1 MVAPHHHTLL
11 APVREHASSSPTP
24 SLASIAPSTS
34 SKTNGSDHSTGDN
47 DEFDIEIPA
56 GIAPDAYYDSQLSP
70 LRAALR
76 RWLVPYVRSETRI
89 LHAMQLKVRH
99 PILDVY
105 FTMTAFSGNH
115 TFFMIALPVLFWF
128 GYSEIARG
136 PLSPPIVRLSRSK
149 STCLEY
155 GFPSSHSTNAI
166 SVSLFLYCHLMT
178 TDPASWSPYTRELS
192 ILGLVVYAFSIVY
205 GRLYCGMHSIT
216 DCIGGSLIGISIWAF
231 QWTFR
236 STIEYYM
243 VTPVWWVPLLVIATG
258 IFLVSIIPDP
268 VDDCPCFDDC
278 VAFIAVMMG
287 LIPASIHYASTT
299 YSSNYPVP
307 ATIPYSASELGVIKS
322 VLRLVLGV
330 GTLFVWRL
338 MAKKALYVVLPPIYK
353 LFSLPYR
360 PHFIPASTYHTLS
373 TYPIG
378 KVPSVIDLPS
388 MSGNAEIVG
397 LQSSMDVHEKYS
409 QAAAQAQA
417 NADAHGEQYDGLV
430 MGLRA
435 RKGQNATDDE
445 EKVTMPLLN
454 SHESTQEH
462 NHQQYSHAR
471 DASTLSNATTEC
483 GNDDFSFVNEKNGVY
498 YSRLEDEAEALL
510 SVQRMHPPKN
520 RFDVD
525 IVAKLVVYAGIG
537 ALAVDGIPILFD
549 LVGLAVAPV
558 HL

>member
-1 MVAPHHHTLL
+1 M
-11 APVREHASSSPTP
+11 STP
-24 SLASIAPSTS
+24 PPPYSVSE
-34 SKTNGSDHSTGDN
+34 KTDKTVQF
-47 DEFDIEIPA
+47 DEAYDIEIPA

-70 LRAALR
+70 LRATLR
-76 RWLVPYVRSETRI
+76 RWLLPYIRSETPI

-99 PILDVY
+99 PVLDVY

-128 GYSEIARG
+128 GFSEIARG
-136 PLSPPIVRLSRSK
+136 FTLIAAMGVYWAGFFKDYLCLPRPLSPPVVRLSRSK

-166 SVSLFLYCHLMT
+166 SVALFLYCHLLT

-192 ILGLVVYAFSIVY
+192 IFGLIVYAVSIVY

-216 DCIGGSLIGISIWAF
+216 DCVGGSLIGICIWAV

-236 STIEYYM
+236 HTIEYYM
-243 VTPVWWVPLLVIATG
+243 VSPVWWVPLVVAATG

-278 VAFIAVMMG
+278 VAFIAVLMG
-287 LIPASIHYASTT
+287 LIPASIHFASTS

-307 ATIPYSASELGVIKS
+307 ATIPYSTDLGMIKS
-322 VLRLVLGV
+322 ALRLVLGV
-330 GTLFVWRL
+330 GTLFIWRL
-338 MAKKALYVVLPPIYK
+338 FAKKVLYVILPPIYK

-360 PHFIPASTYHTLS
+360 PHFIPASTYNTLS

-388 MSGNAEIVG
+388 MTGNAEIVG
-397 LQSSMDVHEKYS
+397 LQSAMDVHEKFS
-409 QAAAQAQA
+409 QAAAQAK
-417 NADAHGEQYDGLV
+417 EQEGLA

-435 RKGQNATDDE
+435 RRGQATHEEITMDE
-445 EKVTMPLLN
+445 KSALL
-454 SHESTQEH
+454 EH
-462 NHQQYSHAR
+462 SR
-471 DASTLSNATTEC
+471 DSSVLSNTTTEC
-483 GNDDFSFVNEKNGVY
+483 GDHHHTKEG
-498 YSRLEDEAEALL
+498 SRFEDEAEALL
-510 SVQRMHPPKN
+510 RVERMHPRKS

-525 IVAKLVVYAGIG
+525 IVSKLVVYAGIG
-537 ALAVDGIPILFD
+537 ALAVDGIPVLFA
-549 LVGLAVAPV
+549 LVGLSSSPV
-558 HL
+558 RII

>member
-1 MVAPHHHTLL
+1 MVA
-11 APVREHASSSPTP
+11 S
-24 SLASIAPSTS
+24 STS
-34 SKTNGSDHSTGDN
+34 SEKTVRV
-47 DEFDIEIPA
+47 DEEYDIEIPA
-56 GIAPDAYYDSQLSP
+56 GIASDAYYDSQLSP

-76 RWLVPYVRSETRI
+76 RFLLPYIRSETPI
-89 LHAMQLKVRH
+89 LHSMQLKVRH

-105 FTMTAFSGNH
+105 FTTTAFSGNH

-128 GYSEIARG
+128 GFSEIARG
-136 PLSPPIVRLSRSK
+136 FTLIAAMGVYWAGFFKDYLCLPRPLSPPIVRLSRSK

-155 GFPSSHSTNAI
+155 GFPSSHSTNAV
-166 SVSLFLYCHLMT
+166 SVALFLYCHLLT

-192 ILGLVVYAFSIVY
+192 ILGLIVYAVSIVY

-216 DCIGGSLIGISIWAF
+216 DCVGGSLIGLSIWAV

-236 STIEYYM
+236 HTIEYYM
-243 VTPVWWVPLLVIATG
+243 VSPVWWVPVFVVAAG
-258 IFLVSIIPDP
+258 IFMVSIIPDP

-278 VAFIAVMMG
+278 VAFIAVIMG
-287 LIPASIHYASTT
+287 LIPASIHFASTS

-307 ATIPYSASELGVIKS
+307 ATIPYTTDLGIAKS
-322 VLRLVLGV
+322 VLRLVFGV

-338 MAKKALYVVLPPIYK
+338 VAKKALYVLLPPVYK

-360 PHFIPASTYHTLS
+360 PHFIPASTYNTLS

-397 LQSSMDVHEKYS
+397 LQSSMDVHEKFS
-409 QAAAQAQA
+409 QAAAAQKVQ
-417 NADAHGEQYDGLV
+417 EQEGLA

-435 RKGQNATDDE
+435 RKGQAAMHEEFTME
-445 EKVTMPLLN
+445 EKCPLLGHQHQ
-454 SHESTQEH
+454 HE
-462 NHQQYSHAR
+462 R
-471 DASTLSNATTEC
+471 DASVLSNSSTEC
-483 GNDDFSFVNEKNGVY
+483 GDDNAQQNYGHSKEG
-498 YSRLEDEAEALL
+498 SRFEDEAEALL
-510 SVQRMHPPKN
+510 RVERMHPPKS

-525 IVAKLVVYAGIG
+525 IVSKLVVYAGIG

-549 LVGLAVAPV
+549 LVGLAASPV
-558 HL
+558 RV